1 MTCGGK
7 GATNHVTRPRLQ
19 LLAVGGPLANCNDP
33 QSLDLAPD
41 LVEVEELLVARVQE
55 FGPFAIS
62 EVMVSKIDVSN
73 HAQYL
78 VNLVPKSSFQFLA

>member
-1 MTCGGK
+1 MDGLLGD
-7 GATNHVTRPRLQ
+7 ALVAASLSVRL
-19 LLAVGGPLANCNDP
+19 L
-33 QSLDLAPD
+33 LDLAPD
-41 LVEVEELLVARVQE
+41 LVEVQELLVARVQE

-62 EVMVSKIDVSN
+62 EVMVSKIDVSY